1 MSDPD
6 CLDYVSFGLVSTVLI
21 AADRLHW
28 ETFFATYCKGRSY
41 AAGNFILQGV
51 SNEQLST
58 HSCLSL

>member
-28 ETFFATYCKGRSY
+28 ETFLPPTVKAGAMQLVTLFCKVC
-41 AAGNFILQGV
+41 QM
-51 SNEQLST
+51 SNSAHT
-58 HSCLSL
+58 VV